1 MVQRTPGNRVQ
12 RGNSMNDLSGT
23 TIGPYRLIE
32 IIGKGGMATVYR
44 AYQSNMDRDVAMKI
58 MSPDFADDPEFVMRF
73 EREAQIIAQL
83 QHPHILPV
91 YDFGRADRLAY
102 LVMRL
107 MTGGSL
113 NLLLRG
119 PLPIGRV
126 IELARQ
132 IASALDY
139 AHAHGI
145 IHRDLKPTNI
155 LLDDLGNAYLTD
167 FGIAKLL
174 ASGTVSGLT
183 QPDAVMGT
191 PTYMAPEQWRSEPVD
206 ARTDEYALGVIV
218 YQMLLGQ
225 VPFASETPHGLMYQ
239 HLDKLPPSPTAI
251 NPDLPM
257 AIEPVIRRALA
268 KQRDERYGSAGEMVS
283 DLERALRA
291 PTGTVY
297 TTLERPP
304 VRPRPSGA
312 TDPDLLRAE
321 EELMSLGDPDE
332 APAPPASTQPN
343 LPARSVPP
351 VAGPPPI
358 TARPQRQAPP
368 NNVPRMT
375 PPPHIQTSN
384 TGSGSRQV
392 PPPYIQ
398 TPGSRQGPPPAPPT
412 GSYPPLYN
420 EPPQPSTPS
429 IRAFTPPYRPPQ
441 APPPEPPEYHNNE
454 GGLGFLRLVLIVGGV
469 VAAVAVLFGIVFVV
483 GLTLNSSPGTSVP
496 ALTPRVTILSPTNG
510 ATIGL
515 GSTVRIE
522 FSANSPN
529 GLTRIELR
537 RFGMPVFTIDP
548 GGVRVYHGWFDYA
561 ANATGQHDLEI
572 VAFSGT
578 TSGDP
583 AQLLLY
589 VQ

>member
-1 MVQRTPGNRVQ
+1 
-12 RGNSMNDLSGT
+12 MNDLSGN

-58 MSPDFADDPEFVMRF
+58 MSPDFADDPEFVQRF

-91 YDFGRADRLAY
+91 YDFGRVDRLAY

-174 ASGTVSGLT
+174 ASGTVNGLT

-239 HLDKLPPSPTAI
+239 HLDKQPPSPTAI
-251 NPDLPM
+251 NPDLPL

-268 KQRDERYGSAGEMVS
+268 KQRDDRYGSAGEMVS

-291 PTGTVY
+291 PTGTIY

-304 VRPRPSGA
+304 VRPRPSGE
-312 TDPDLLRAE
+312 TDLDLLRAE
-321 EELMSLGDPDE
+321 EELMSMGDPGE
-332 APAPPASTQPN
+332 APAPRAPTQPN
-343 LPARSVPP
+343 IVPRSVPP
-351 VAGPPPI
+351 VAVPPPVV
-358 TARPQRQAPP
+358 ARPQRQAPP
-368 NNVPRMT
+368 PSNAPRLT

-384 TGSGSRQV
+384 TGSGARQT

-398 TPGSRQGPPPAPPT
+398 TPGAPPAYTPTGSRQGPPPAPPT
-412 GSYPPLYN
+412 GSYPPLYS
-420 EPPQPSTPS
+420 EPQQPSTPS
-429 IRAFTPPYRPPQ
+429 VRAFTPPYRPPQ
-441 APPPEPPEYHNNE
+441 TPPEQPEYRNNE
-454 GGLGFLRLVLIVGGV
+454 GGLGLLRLVLIVGGV
-469 VAAVAVLFGIVFVV
+469 VAAVAVLFGIVFMV
-483 GLTLNSSPGTSVP
+483 GLTLNSNPSTTSPARTP
-496 ALTPRVTILSPTNG
+496 AVAILSPSNG

-522 FSANSPN
+522 FSANSPD

-537 RFGMPVFTIDP
+537 RFGLPIFTIDP
-548 GGVRVYHGWFDYA
+548 GGVRVYQGWFDYA

-572 VAFSGT
+572 VAYSGRTSGT
-578 TSGDP
+578 P
-583 AQLLLY
+583 AELLLY